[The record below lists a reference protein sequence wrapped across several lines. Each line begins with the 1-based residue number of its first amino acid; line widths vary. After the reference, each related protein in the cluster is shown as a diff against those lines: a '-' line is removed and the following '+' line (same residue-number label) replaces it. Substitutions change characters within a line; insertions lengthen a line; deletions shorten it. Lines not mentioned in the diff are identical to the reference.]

1 MRHSVPRSSTPTAR
15 VQCRSGFAG
24 VPQRAVRRRGPRV
37 PRRGARVGRGG
48 GARFGWCWE
57 VSGEVEKNL
66 VENMGRTLI
75 GVLDHS

>member
-1 MRHSVPRSSTPTAR
+1 MRHSVPRSSTPTAASSAAVASR
-15 VQCRSGFAG
+15 VCRSGSA
-24 VPQRAVRRRGPRV
+24 PAWAASAA
-37 PRRGARVGRGG
+37 PRRQGRKGG